1 MKRDMDFI
9 RNLILKIEEAD
20 DSLPS
25 SQELLSGNANEAE
38 YKKLAA
44 HLSMLIDE
52 AQLVSGT
59 PKIG

>member
-38 YKKLAA
+38 YKKLAT